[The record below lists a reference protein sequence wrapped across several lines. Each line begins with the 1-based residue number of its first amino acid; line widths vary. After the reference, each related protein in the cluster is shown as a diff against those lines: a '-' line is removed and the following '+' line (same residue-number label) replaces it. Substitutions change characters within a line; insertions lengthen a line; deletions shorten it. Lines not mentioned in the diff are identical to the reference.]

1 MSKISLFSP
10 AFNPAPTSEIS
21 IDEFL
26 TDTKFGKY
34 RKEIESIRTEPDTDK
49 RKILKQKLDGVTIAG
64 TFTQRK
70 ESGFVAPSGFICIDI
85 DGFSDRTNFISDQYT
100 YACYSSASGGGLAV
114 IVKIDSSKFKE
125 SFRWLQNYY
134 FQKFGIPVDPAPSSI
149 ASLRF
154 VSFDPNL
161 YHNPKSIKSRTTA
174 KPSKPVQSLP
184 VFYPQDKV
192 GEIVKDCVSRGINIS
207 ESYHEYLTLGFA
219 IAAGF
224 GESGRSYFH
233 ALAGVSNKYNSEQ
246 CDRQYNFCLKNPNG
260 GITVGSFYFLLKQA
274 GITMPEN
281 NVYENA
287 IRVAAVHKKSK
298 MSEDG
303 SIATL
308 TEILHV
314 PAEDAIRIVKEVH
327 SRPDIT
333 LSSVAADP
341 EKLIESLVAWMRSNN
356 PLKKNII
363 TAKLEDTI
371 GKEVT
376 KEQFNTIFLH
386 ARAAFNTPNIT
397 FDLIER
403 VLFSEFTEQYN
414 PLKEYIESN
423 RHRNTTG
430 NIDRLIESINTTTPH
445 HTIFIRKWLVAIP
458 AAIEGKPIRLVLALT
473 GGQLTGKTEWFR
485 RLLPSKLKKYY
496 GESKLEAGK
505 DDELLMCQKL
515 IVMDDELGGK
525 NASNS
530 KHFKMLSSKDY
541 FSLRAPYDKANM
553 DYKRLA
559 LLCGTSN
566 EKEIIN
572 DPTGNT
578 RILPVEVISINHE
591 MYNAIDKDELFM
603 EIVRAYE
610 SGEDWN
616 FTKEEGEKLSD
627 TSEDFE
633 GIHYEREL
641 ILRYFVP
648 ESEAAGNGFVEEMS
662 CTEIK
667 DYIESCCEQR
677 IFSLKKLGMECT
689 AIFGEKKQMRKSGK
703 KFNVYSVVKI
713 QRDNTGSSIPQ
724 HLADE
729 YLSRLESEKIT
740 KLDF

>member
-1 MSKISLFSP
+1 MSKISLFTP
-10 AFNPAPTSEIS
+10 AFNKTPSESLEI
-21 IDEFL
+21 EVFL
-26 TDTKFGKY
+26 TDTRFGKY
-34 RKEIESIRTEPDTDK
+34 KKEIEAIRIEPDPDK
-49 RKILKQKLDGVTIAG
+49 RKLLKQKLDGVTIAG
-64 TFTQRK
+64 TFTERK
-70 ESGFVAPSGFICIDI
+70 ESGFIAPSGFICIDI
-85 DGFSDRTNFISDQYT
+85 DGFSDRTNFISDPYT
-100 YACYSSASGGGLAV
+100 FACYSSASGGGLAI

-161 YHNPKSIKSRTTA
+161 FHNPKSSKSRTTA
-174 KPSKPVQSLP
+174 REQKSISSLP

-192 GEIVKDCVSRGINIS
+192 GEMVRDCVSRGVNIA

-224 GESGRSYFH
+224 GESGRPYFH
-233 ALAGVSNKYNSEQ
+233 ALAGVSTKYNSEQ
-246 CDRQYNFCLKNPNG
+246 CERQYNFCLRNPNG

-274 GITMPEN
+274 GITLPDN
-281 NVYENA
+281 NIYENA
-287 IRVAAVHKKSK
+287 IRVTAVHKKSK
-298 MSEDG
+298 MTEEG

-314 PAEDAIRIVKEVH
+314 PQEDAIKIVKEVY

-333 LSSVAADP
+333 LSSIAADP
-341 EKLIESLVAWMRSNN
+341 EKLIESLMAWMKANH

-363 TAKLEDTI
+363 TGKLENSEQ
-371 GKEVT
+371 EVT
-376 KEQFNTIFLH
+376 KEHLNTIYLR

-397 FDLIER
+397 YDLIER
-403 VLFSEFTEQYN
+403 VLFSEYTEQYN
-414 PLKEYIESN
+414 PIKEYIESN
-423 RHRNTTG
+423 RHRNTTE
-430 NIDRLIESINTTTPH
+430 NISRLIESINTTTLH
-445 HTIFIRKWLVAIP
+445 SNIFIRKWLIAIP
-458 AAIEGKPIRLVLALT
+458 AAVEGKPIRLVLALT

-525 NASNS
+525 NASDS
-530 KHFKMLSSKDY
+530 KHFKMLSSKDF

-578 RILPVEVISINHE
+578 RILPVEVISIDHE
-591 MYNAIDKDELFM
+591 KYNAIDKDELFM

-616 FTKEEGEKLSD
+616 FNKEESEKLSD

-648 ESEAAGNGFVEEMS
+648 QDEAAGNGFVEEMS
-662 CTEIK
+662 ATEIK
-667 DYIESCCEQR
+667 DHIESQCDQR
-677 IFSLKKLGMECT
+677 IFSLNKLGRECT
-689 AIFGEKKQMRKSGK
+689 SIFGHRHSIRKGGK
-703 KFNVYSVVKI
+703 KFQVYSVVKI
-713 QRDNTGSSIPQ
+713 QKPQ
-724 HLADE
+724 DQQQRAD
-729 YLSRLESEKIT
+729 YLTNLEKYQPQSEV
-740 KLDF
+740 DF